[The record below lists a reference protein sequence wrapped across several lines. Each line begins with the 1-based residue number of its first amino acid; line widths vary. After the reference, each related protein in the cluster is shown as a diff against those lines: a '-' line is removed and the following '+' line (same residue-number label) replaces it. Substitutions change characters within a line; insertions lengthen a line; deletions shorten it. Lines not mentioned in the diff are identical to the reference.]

1 MKSLFKENEFVKHFE
16 TGVIY
21 EVVEVLKGKFQ
32 FFYIL
37 KTEDG
42 RIIDTPFREI
52 QLVSPDKS
60 V

>member
-1 MKSLFKENEFVKHFE
+1 MESKFKENEIVQHFE
-16 TGVIY
+16 TGVVY

-42 RIIDTPFREI
+42 RIIETPYPES
-52 QLVSPDKS
+52 LLESNL
-60 V
+60 